1 MTMASQ
7 PLSSKVRSITQYI
20 LACRQE
26 NLRPSLSDKMWGP
39 GVLVGNGDPGVQGQL
54 RYHREG
60 RFEKIAVRTLVK
72 AARGKK
78 GKPTAVLQRY

>member
-1 MTMASQ
+1 MEIQ
-7 PLSSKVRSITQYI
+7 
-20 LACRQE
+20 
-26 NLRPSLSDKMWGP
+26 
-39 GVLVGNGDPGVQGQL
+39 GVQGQL